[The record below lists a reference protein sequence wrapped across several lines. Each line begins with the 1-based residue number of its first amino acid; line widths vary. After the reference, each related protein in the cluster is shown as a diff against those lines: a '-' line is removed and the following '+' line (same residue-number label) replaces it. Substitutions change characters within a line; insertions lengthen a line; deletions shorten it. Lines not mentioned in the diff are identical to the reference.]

1 MNIVGNVVFVIG
13 AVIAALYLAPFLI
26 ALIASG
32 LLQLMLAIA
41 FVYCLIKMARS
52 SKPRDF
58 DDYR

>member
-1 MNIVGNVVFVIG
+1 MNIVGNVVFVIC

-32 LLQLMLAIA
+32 LLQLVFALA
-41 FVYCLIKMARS
+41 FVYCLIKLARN
-52 SKPRDF
+52 SKSRDF